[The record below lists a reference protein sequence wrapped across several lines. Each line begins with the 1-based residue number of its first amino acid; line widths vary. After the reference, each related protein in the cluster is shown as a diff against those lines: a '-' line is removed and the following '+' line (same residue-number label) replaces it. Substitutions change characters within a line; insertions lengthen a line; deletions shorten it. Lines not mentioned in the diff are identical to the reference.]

1 MQDEGDYRLP
11 RTVIPSRYELTLE
24 PDLDAATF
32 AGFESVAIEVREA
45 VDEVVVNAVELEI
58 EEAWLEGPAGARIDA
73 AVTLDEEREQ
83 ARLALGTTAQPGS
96 WTMHARFRGVLND
109 KLRGF
114 YRSTFTNG
122 DGSAGPAGE
131 GGEEQV
137 IATTQFEAT
146 DARRAF
152 PCWDEPDLK
161 AVFSVSLVVGDGLTA
176 LSNAAAVADEPTGDG
191 RRVVRFAD
199 TMVMSTYLVAFIV
212 GPLEL
217 TDPVDVDGTPLR
229 IAHVPGKGHLTAYA
243 LEAGAFSLRFFA
255 DYYGIPY
262 PGDKLDLVALPDF
275 AFGAMENLGC
285 VTFREALLI
294 VDPDAVTHD
303 ELQRVADVIAHEI
316 AHMWFGDLV
325 TMRWWN
331 GIWLNEAFA
340 TFMELTCVD
349 AFKPEWDRWVSF
361 GLERSA
367 AFDVDSLRSTRP
379 IEYPVLSPHDAEGMF
394 DVLTYQKGAAVLRM
408 LERYLDEDSFRAG
421 IRHYL
426 DTHRYGNT
434 ETTDL
439 WDSLEEVTG
448 QPTRRIM
455 DSWIFQGGYPVVGV
469 ETAMDGTVLRLTQ
482 RRFSFTPEDASD
494 AAWAVPV
501 ILSFGTDGA
510 AQVRKVLLDGDALEI
525 DLPEPVEWVVANAGG
540 HGFYRVGYSPE
551 LLTALTSRAQRQL
564 TPIER
569 YGLIDDAWASV
580 LAGDLA
586 APSFLDLIRGFA
598 DETDAA
604 VWKRIVA
611 ALGSLDRVIDAP
623 ARERFQGF
631 VRALLGPVLRR
642 MGWTPDDGE
651 TELHRDLRG
660 TLVRALGVLG
670 DDREVHEKARALHDR
685 PDRDSVDPAIMAA
698 AVDVLANVG
707 GGDRFDEYV
716 DAFKNASTPQEQ
728 LRYLYALA
736 AFPEED
742 LVRRA
747 LDMALS
753 GDVRTQNAPF
763 LVNRAL
769 HNRDNGA
776 MAWRFVR
783 QSWDALNDRL
793 PSNSIVRMLEGVR
806 SLSDP
811 AVANDVFGFFAE
823 HEVPQ
828 GAKTLEQHLDRL
840 RVNLAL
846 REREAERLA
855 AALP

>member
-1 MQDEGDYRLP
+1 MADERDYRLP

-24 PDLDAATF
+24 PDLGTSTF
-32 AGFESVAIEVREA
+32 AGFESVAVEVREPI
-45 VDEVVVNAVELEI
+45 DEVVLNAIELDI
-58 EEAWLEGPAGARIDA
+58 DEAWLEDPTGERVDA
-73 AVTLDEEREQ
+73 AVTLDEERER
-83 ARLALGTTAQPGS
+83 AHLALASTVAAGP
-96 WTMHARFRGVLND
+96 WTVHIRFRGALND

-114 YRSTFTNG
+114 YRSTFT
-122 DGSAGPAGE
+122 DEAGE
-131 GGEEQV
+131 ERV

-161 AVFSVSLVVGDGLTA
+161 AVFSVSLVVAEGLTA
-176 LSNAAAVADEPTGDG
+176 LSNASEVATEDAPDG

-217 TDPVDVDGTPLR
+217 TEPVDVDGVPLR
-229 IAHVPGKGHLTAYA
+229 IAHVPGKGHLTRYA
-243 LEAGAFSLRFFA
+243 LETGAFSLRFFA

-285 VTFREALLI
+285 VTFREALLV
-294 VDPDAVTHD
+294 VDPDSVTHD

-340 TFMELTCVD
+340 TFMELACVD
-349 AFKPEWDRWVSF
+349 AYKPEWDRWVSF
-361 GLERSA
+361 GLERSS
-367 AFDVDSLRSTRP
+367 AFDVDSLTSTRP

-408 LERYLDEDSFRAG
+408 LERYLDGDAFRDG

-426 DTHRYGNT
+426 GTHRYGNT

-439 WDSLEEVTG
+439 WDALEEVTG

-455 DSWIFQGGYPVVGV
+455 DSWIFQGGYPVVRV
-469 ETAMDGTVLRLTQ
+469 ETDLDGKVLRLTQ
-482 RRFSFTPEDASD
+482 RRFSFSDDVEDTS
-494 AAWAVPV
+494 WAIPI

-510 AQVRKVLLDGDALEI
+510 AQVRKILLDGDALEI

-540 HGFYRVGYSPE
+540 HGFYRVGYSAE
-551 LLTALTSRAQRQL
+551 LLKALTSRAQRQL

-569 YGLIDDAWASV
+569 YGLVDDAWASV
-580 LAGDLA
+580 LAGDLP
-586 APSFLDLIRGFA
+586 APTFLELVRGFG
-598 DETDAA
+598 DEADAA
-604 VWKRIVA
+604 VWKRIVG
-611 ALGSLDRVIDAP
+611 ALASLDRVLDGE
-623 ARERFQGF
+623 ARPRFQGF

-642 MGWTPDDGE
+642 MGWEPGADE
-651 TELHRDLRG
+651 NELARDLRG

-670 DDREVHEKARALHDR
+670 DDAEVHDRVKALHDG
-685 PDRDSVDPAIMAA
+685 PDRERVDPAIMAA
-698 AVDVLANVG
+698 AVDVLAAAG
-707 GGDRFDEYV
+707 GPDRFDQYV
-716 DAFKNASTPQEQ
+716 DCFKNAPTPQEQ
-728 LRYLYALA
+728 LRYLYALGS
-736 AFPEED
+736 FPEED

-747 LDMALS
+747 LEMAV
-753 GDVRTQNAPF
+753 GGEVRSQNAPF
-763 LVNRAL
+763 LINRAL
-769 HNRDNGA
+769 NNRTNGA
-776 MAWRFVR
+776 AAWRFVR

-811 AVANDVFGFFAE
+811 TVANDVFSFFAE

-828 GAKTLEQHLDRL
+828 GARTLEQHLDRL

-855 AALP
+855 ASLP